1 MWQKVYDEFKN
12 SGFTILA
19 VAMDTREAARPFI
32 EGAKPGYPALI
43 DRDHHVAA
51 LYNMV
56 NVPEAVWIDE
66 TGRIVRPSENAG
78 WYDGFRKRDRTTGV
92 MPDKEAALMAQA
104 KSVYMD
110 AVRDWAANGA
120 KSRHVLDADAARR
133 QLRVP
138 NEGVALAHTHFRLGT
153 HLLRTA
159 TRPLPPD
166 ISRRR
171 GGCIRTRGTSG
182 ARVRPRKR
190 TVSLRGRPSGPASMR
205 WASGVTTSGRTSR
218 ACPDVRRRR

>member
-32 EGAKPGYPALI
+32 EAAQPGYPALI

-153 HLLRTA
+153 HLLRTGDEAAA
-159 TRPLPPD
+159 TRHFEEARRLHPD
-166 ISRRR
+166 SWNIWRQSEAKKEN
-171 GGCIRTRGTSG
+171 GF
-182 ARVRPRKR
+182 A
-190 TVSLRGRPSGPASMR
+190 SGPAF
-205 WASGVTTSGRTSR
+205 WARVDALGE
-218 ACPDVRRRR
+218 RRYYERPNIEGMP